1 MKARFLPAATFEL
14 EAAAD
19 YYKEVGS
26 GLGRDFRNEVRRIVT
41 LISNH
46 LRVGHAVNAGTK
58 TALRKFD
65 LHRFPYRLIYSIEG
79 GGILIVAVAHQH
91 RRSSYWRHRIEEPAP
106 NYMASRL
113 AA

>member
-79 GGILIVAVAHQH
+79 GKKGDSLLI
-91 RRSSYWRHRIEEPAP
+91 SDNGNRHVIGPEISKLSPFLQ
-106 NYMASRL
+106 M
-113 AA
+113 